1 MQLLCRGSL
10 LPLDQAR
17 ENRRGIPPWN
27 RKVAM
32 SSAFIGR
39 LRTAI
44 TGPME
49 AKLAHASYPGL
60 PQKLRFT
67 TFAALPPAAAIGTS
81 AAAQMPKSLAAAL
94 G

>member
-1 MQLLCRGSL
+1 MQYEYQHPKTG
-10 LPLDQAR
+10 
-17 ENRRGIPPWN
+17 EVFPPWN

-32 SSAFIGR
+32 SSAFIAR

-60 PQKLRFT
+60 PHKLRFT
-67 TFAALPPAAAIGTS
+67 TFALLPAAAAIGTS
-81 AAAQMPKSLAAAL
+81 AAAQ
-94 G
+94 